1 MDFHVVNAFVQVI
14 AENHSRYSVATQR
27 ALLEGI
33 FQLTDECQEQ
43 LNERRDSKQYES
55 LEISLGLTKF
65 FVNEALKRGD
75 LCGGFRFAYESI
87 RPGAIVPEEFD

>member
-43 LNERRDSKQYES
+43 LNERRDSNSMRVWKS
-55 LEISLGLTKF
+55 PL
-65 FVNEALKRGD
+65 D
-75 LCGGFRFAYESI
+75 
-87 RPGAIVPEEFD
+87 